1 MTFTRQ
7 DSRNGLIRVAAFF
20 GFIALLR
27 LSDNHGWNDKYITL
41 VGLIGVVAYTF
52 VERLFMRTKSN

>member
-1 MTFTRQ
+1 MTLTRQ
-7 DSRNGLIRVAAFF
+7 DAWNGLIRVAAFF

-27 LSDNHGWNDKYITL
+27 FSDNHGWNDRYITV

-52 VERLFMRTKSN
+52 IERSAPQ